1 MAAAYGV
8 YLLCT
13 TPDGRLFIADKKEY
27 LRTLSDFSERYISS
41 GQSSLSID
49 LVDDDSSLGI
59 EEYGALSFLYAY
71 MPEGDVKGYDRD
83 FFLQN
88 VRASFAARREMPWGK
103 TVPDELFRHFV
114 LPVRVNNEALDLSRP
129 VFYEALKPRV
139 RCLSM
144 RAAALEVNHW
154 CHEKVTYAPSDSRT
168 SAPLATLRSAI
179 GRCGEESTFAVAAM
193 RAVGIPARQVYTP
206 RWAHTDDNHAWIEVW
221 VDGDWHY
228 MGACEP
234 EPTLDRGWFD
244 APVKRAMLVHTKVF
258 GRYEGND
265 EVIAQTPCY
274 TEINV
279 TGRYV
284 PVKRAAVTV
293 HDAAG
298 DTVVGATVDFGV
310 YNYAEFFPV
319 ASKTTNN
326 AGVATLTVGRGDM
339 LVWARKGDRFGFSL
353 FPAADEQAT
362 VTLTMREGDE
372 AAFDFIII
380 PPVEQPATAD
390 VSDVQRKANDAR
402 RQKED
407 DIRRQYE
414 STFYTRAQA
423 DRLAAKLA
431 LDSDVVWRYMQ
442 ASRGNHA
449 EIERFL
455 CRMSGERQQWALKLL
470 EAVSQKDLR
479 DAPTDVLQHH
489 LEHALRYKK
498 RYADTTLFIRYVMN
512 PRVAD
517 EPLSMYRDLLD
528 YSIDSLD
535 DDPDRLLLSPR
546 IIRLMLADFYTNFHR
561 DDTYNPQSLP
571 VSIRTTAT
579 ERQGDVYS
587 LTIAAVGFLRSQGIA
602 ARIEPATRRGQYFQ
616 DGRWLYFSLDADSYT
631 AAPAILTDNSLPPQ
645 GKLALAFTPDEGLKT
660 PRYET
665 HYTLSKYTGGRFAVL
680 GTDERGTIFG
690 ETTLANKTV
699 SVDAGYYLLTTGR
712 RMADGSVVGR
722 LAFFN
727 VQAGKTT
734 RLPLTIP
741 VHDEGLQVLGNIDVE
756 AQYMSPNGS
765 KMSILQTTG
774 RGYFVLALLD
784 AQTEPTVHALH
795 DVVAV
800 ADDLE
805 KWGRPLLFL
814 FADDVQ
820 LATFDASE
828 YEHLPSTVAMG
839 YDAGGAIL
847 SMIKTALELPTDACP
862 VFIVADSFGRVVYVS
877 QGYSIGLGE
886 MVLSLNVK
894 RNAK

>member
-1 MAAAYGV
+1 MV
-8 YLLCT
+8 NN
-13 TPDGRLFIADKKEY
+13 D
-27 LRTLSDFSERYISS
+27 
-41 GQSSLSID
+41 SSLS
-49 LVDDDSSLGI
+49 I
-59 EEYGALSFLYAY
+59 EEYGALRFLYAY
-71 MPEGDVKGYDRD
+71 MPEGDAKGYDRD

-88 VRASFAARREMPWGK
+88 VRASFIARREMPWSK
-103 TVPDELFRHFV
+103 TVPDELFRHFI

-129 VFYEALKPRV
+129 IFYEALKPRV
-139 RCLSM
+139 RRLSM
-144 RAAALEVNHW
+144 REAALEVNHW

-258 GRYEGND
+258 GRYKSND

-274 TEINV
+274 TEVNV
-279 TGRYV
+279 TGRYA
-284 PVKRAAVTV
+284 PVKRAVVTV
-293 HDAAG
+293 RDAVGNMVA
-298 DTVVGATVDFGV
+298 GATVDFEV

-319 ASKTTNN
+319 AAKTTNN
-326 AGVATLTVGRGDM
+326 TGVATLTVGMGDM

-372 AAFDFIII
+372 AAFDFTII
-380 PPVEQPATAD
+380 PPVEQPATVD
-390 VSDVQRKANDAR
+390 VSDAQRKANDAR

-414 STFYTRAQA
+414 STFYTKAQA

-431 LDSDVVWRYMQ
+431 LDSGVVWRYMQ

-455 CRMSGERQQWALKLL
+455 CRILPGEQPQWALKLL
-470 EAVSQKDLR
+470 GTISPKDLR
-479 DAPTDVLQHH
+479 DVSADVLQHH
-489 LEHALRYKK
+489 LEYALRYTK
-498 RYADTTLFIRYVMN
+498 RYADTTLFVRYVMN

-528 YSIDSLD
+528 YNIDSLVS
-535 DDPDRLLLSPR
+535 SPHVLR
-546 IIRLMLADFYTNFHR
+546 TAMAGFYTNFHR

-571 VSIRTTAT
+571 VSIRTTAQ
-579 ERQGDVYS
+579 ERKGDMYS
-587 LTIAAVGFLRSQGIA
+587 LTIAAVGFLRSLGIA
-602 ARIEPATRRGQYFQ
+602 ARIEPATHRGQYFQ
-616 DGRWLYFSLDADSYT
+616 DGRWLYFSLDNTDPY
-631 AAPAILTDNSLPPQ
+631 AAALAILTDNISPPQ
-645 GKLALAFTPDEGLKT
+645 GKLALVFTPDEGLKT

-680 GTDERGTIFG
+680 GTDERGTILG
-690 ETTLANKTV
+690 ETTLVNKTV
-699 SVDAGYYLLTTGR
+699 AVDAGYYLLTTGR

-722 LAFFN
+722 LAFFS

-741 VHDEGLQVLGNIDVE
+741 GHNERLQVLGNIDVE
-756 AQYMSPNGS
+756 AQYMSPDGS
-765 KMSILQTTG
+765 KTSILQTTG
-774 RGYFVLALLD
+774 RGYFILALLD
-784 AQTEPTVHALH
+784 AQAEPTVHALH
-795 DVVAV
+795 DVAAV

-820 LATFDASE
+820 LATFDAGE
-828 YEHLPSTVAMG
+828 YKRLPSTVAMG
-839 YDAGGAIL
+839 YDVGGAIL
-847 SMIKTALELPTDACP
+847 SMLKTALELPTDARP

-886 MVLSLNVK
+886 MVLTLNVK
-894 RNAK
+894 QDERMKKDE